1 MRTTLCF
8 LLVAFSGLASVA
20 KPQSSANSQQAVNIN
35 VASTAGVIPGYKAVA
50 GSGLSLSLS
59 AGTVFCN
66 GTTQNY
72 AGGSLPM
79 TASAI
84 SYVYLDPTANCAPAV
99 NTTGFTAGAIPIA
112 TVVTSISAIT
122 NVTDVRTISLGSGGG
137 AGVGGCATN
146 QFVTAI
152 NSGASP
158 TCAQPAFSNLYG
170 TAAVAQLPM
179 ATAASQGILQLA
191 GDLAG
196 NAATPT
202 VTGLQGNPVSATTP
216 GSNQVLQ
223 WNGTQWA
230 PSTLPAGAGI
240 GACAANQFVSAI
252 YNGVAPTCLQ
262 PAFSNLSGAASAS
275 QLPSASSAAQGIL
288 QLSGDLGGNPTSP
301 QIVSTH
307 LASPLPI
314 AQGGTG
320 QTTATAAFNAF
331 APSTAL
337 GGLIV
342 GTGANTY
349 GNLTLGTSG
358 QCLTSNG
365 STAVWGACG
374 GSTTPGGANTQLQ
387 FNNGGAFAGASN
399 FTYTSATGI
408 VTLNQLAN
416 GDTALYGTRTTDN
429 SPTGNFIDF
438 QNAAANTDLFKVDA
452 AGNVTATSFT
462 STTSGPFSLTGAE
475 GTCSGAAAG
484 KDVLCLGDATSH
496 SAQLSLNGGAF
507 VSIPQ
512 LAGDLS
518 GSATA
523 PQVVSTHLASPLPAA
538 QGGSGAGNFTA
549 HSVLVG
555 EGSGTFGTA
564 GPGTTGQCLI
574 SNGTSADPAFA
585 PCPNGGGTP
594 GGANTQLQ
602 FNNGGAFAGASNFT
616 YASGTGLL
624 TLNQLANGNDTFY
637 GKRTTDSSPTGNLIH
652 FQNAAGTAD
661 LFKVDALGNVTAT
674 SFTSTTSGSFSLTG
688 AEGTCSGAAA
698 GKDVLCL
705 GDATSHSAQIS
716 LNGGAFVSIPQLAG
730 DIGGSASAPTV
741 VALQGHPLSTAA
753 PASNQVLQWNGT
765 QWIPS
770 TLPSASSTTQGIL
783 QLAGD
788 FGGTAAVPKVTA
800 THLSSPLPIAQG
812 GTGHNT
818 ASTAFNAL
826 APVTAKGGVIVGTGT
841 NTYGNLA
848 LGTSG
853 QCLTSNGSTAVW
865 GACGGSATPGGAN
878 TQLQFNNS
886 GAFAGAS
893 NFTYA
898 SGTGLLTLNQLA
910 NGNDTLYGKRTTD
923 NAPTGNLIHFQNA
936 AGTAD
941 LFKVDALGN
950 VTATS
955 FTSTTSGPFSLTGA
969 EGTCSGATAGKDVL
983 CLGDTTSHS
992 AQISLNGGAFVSIP
1006 QLAGDLSGSANA
1018 PQVVSTHLGHLN
1030 QNSANGDIAGTVSL
1044 SSATSASHTF
1054 SVTFNSAP
1062 ICVLTPTSDPGS
1074 GQRYWVTTTATTV
1087 TANVSAA
1094 ATITFNY
1101 HCTGNPN

>member
-1 MRTTLCF
+1 MSDIDSDQTSRTRTVQHIRGLSSPGMLTGLRPGLRQLSRWEKSREAHFAPTSLARRGQDMRTTLCF

-314 AQGGTG
+314 
-320 QTTATAAFNAF
+320 
-331 APSTAL
+331 
-337 GGLIV
+337 
-342 GTGANTY
+342 
-349 GNLTLGTSG
+349 
-358 QCLTSNG
+358 
-365 STAVWGACG
+365 
-374 GSTTPGGANTQLQ
+374 
-387 FNNGGAFAGASN
+387 
-399 FTYTSATGI
+399 
-408 VTLNQLAN
+408 
-416 GDTALYGTRTTDN
+416 
-429 SPTGNFIDF
+429 
-438 QNAAANTDLFKVDA
+438 
-452 AGNVTATSFT
+452 
-462 STTSGPFSLTGAE
+462 
-475 GTCSGAAAG
+475 
-484 KDVLCLGDATSH
+484 
-496 SAQLSLNGGAF
+496 
-507 VSIPQ
+507 
-512 LAGDLS
+512 
-518 GSATA
+518 
-523 PQVVSTHLASPLPAA
+523 A